1 MKVSNRQIDLTID
14 LYCSLHLFVYS
25 FLYSLQNISLFR
37 EQLKEK
43 EVRQRVRIALSKAML
58 LSNILAYSKG
68 LAVNNLVYA
77 LT

>member
-1 MKVSNRQIDLTID
+1 MEVSNRQIDLTID
-14 LYCSLHLFVYS
+14 LYCSLHLVVFS

-37 EQLKEK
+37 EQFKEK
-43 EVRQRVRIALSKAML
+43 EVRQRVRIHLKAML

-68 LAVNNLVYA
+68 LVVNNLVYD